1 LPRTITIFLCISIFG
16 TSAFSQQQKSVILPI
31 EIETVIKEIETKI
44 ILLDLRFTPKGA
56 FCEVVLKFKNP
67 QTGEWIYFDSKDVPI
82 SPTHLLMDSFQLQL
96 QSESKDSSTE
106 FIKPIIERNADG
118 MFIWKC
124 RCEDT
129 LPPLF

>member
-1 LPRTITIFLCISIFG
+1 MKQTSILFLCISIFG

-56 FCEVVLKFKNP
+56 FGEVILKFKNP
-67 QTGEWIYFDSKDVPI
+67 QTGEWIYFDAKDVPI
-82 SPTHLLMDSFQLQL
+82 SPTHILMDSFKLKLQN
-96 QSESKDSSTE
+96 ESKDSNTE
-106 FIKPIIERNADG
+106 FIKPIIERKEDG

-124 RCEDT
+124 RCEDI